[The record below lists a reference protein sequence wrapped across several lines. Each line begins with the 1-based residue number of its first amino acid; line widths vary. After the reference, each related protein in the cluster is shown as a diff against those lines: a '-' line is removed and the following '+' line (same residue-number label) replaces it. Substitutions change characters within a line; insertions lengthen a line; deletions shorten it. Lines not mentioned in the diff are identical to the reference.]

1 MPLLQ
6 HPPTA
11 MPLKSVDL
19 ITHLELDVIKQ
30 IILDET
36 WLEAERRGQPVDKED
51 PIVIAAVCDIVM
63 RIGAQMRTSLNQAHP
78 EFVHDQDH
86 VELLAA

>member
-1 MPLLQ
+1 
-6 HPPTA
+6 

-30 IILDET
+30 IIHDET